1 MVDVLI
7 SPDDRFTLDSLMAK
21 RDMVEER
28 LSTDMRTRT
37 RRVLSWLERA
47 GQEEDDPD
55 AAFMFYWIAFEAIY
69 AEWTSEGR
77 DQRVDFRKFFEKA
90 LAADTRNAIRD
101 EVLSDLADTILEV
114 VANPYI
120 FEPFWDRYNG
130 TSDSDDEWQE
140 LLISNVEQF
149 SVRLEKEDAVEP
161 LAVAFECLCVVR
173 NQLFRGEAT
182 WNRYVNRSQIEDG
195 TEILAFVVPA
205 LVDLMLDKPE
215 AFDRPSRYPSV
226 ESDTAETV
234 EDVADYAIAVNVHR
248 RIRNGQERVYSSAEV
263 RKELG
268 LDD

>member
-55 AAFMFYWIAFEAIY
+55 AAFMFYWIAFETVY
-69 AEWTSEGR
+69 AEWTSEGQA
-77 DQRVDFRKFFEKA
+77 QREDFTKYFEKA
-90 LAADTRNAIRD
+90 TAADTRNTIRE
-101 EVLSDLADTILEV
+101 EVLGDLADTILEV

-120 FEPFWDRYNG
+120 FEPFWEYYNG
-130 TSDSDDEWQE
+130 NSDSDDEWQN
-140 LLISNVEQF
+140 LLIGDVEQV
-149 SVRLEKEDAVEP
+149 SVRLEDGDAVEP
-161 LAVAFECLCVVR
+161 LAAAFERLCVVR
-173 NQLFRGEAT
+173 NQLFHGEAT
-182 WNRYVNRSQIEDG
+182 WNRYVNRSQVEDG
-195 TEILAFVVPA
+195 TEILAFIVPA
-205 LVDLMLDKPE
+205 LADLMMDKPE

-248 RIRNGQERVYSSAEV
+248 RIRNGQERVYSSSEV

>member
-1 MVDVLI
+1 MVDILL
-7 SPDDRFTLDSLMAK
+7 STDDRFTLDSLMAK
-21 RDMVEER
+21 RDLMEDT
-28 LSTDMRTRT
+28 LSTDMRTRV

-47 GQEEDDPD
+47 RQEDADPD
-55 AAFMFYWIAFEAIY
+55 AALMFYWIAFEAVY

-77 DQRVDFRKFFEKA
+77 VQREKFREFFEKA
-90 LAADTRNAIRD
+90 TAADTRNTIRD
-101 EVLSDLADTILEV
+101 EVLGDLADTILEV
-114 VANPYI
+114 IANPYI
-120 FEPFWDRYNG
+120 FEPFWDHYNG
-130 TSDSDDEWQE
+130 NSNSEDEWQD
-140 LLISNVEQF
+140 LLISDVERM
-149 SVRLEKEDAVEP
+149 SVRLEEGDAVEP
-161 LAVAFECLCVVR
+161 LAAVFERLCVVR

-205 LVDLMLDKPE
+205 LADLMLDKPE

-234 EDVADYAIAVNVHR
+234 EDVADYALAVNTAR
-248 RIRNGQERVYSSAEV
+248 RIRDGLERVYSSAEV

>member
-1 MVDVLI
+1 MVDVLL
-7 SPDDRFTLDSLMAK
+7 SPDNRFTLDSLMAK
-21 RDMVEER
+21 RDMVEDR
-28 LSTDMRTRT
+28 LSTDMKTRI

-47 GQEEDDPD
+47 RQEQDDHD
-55 AAFMFYWIAFEAIY
+55 AAFMFYWIAFEAVY
-69 AEWTSEGR
+69 AEWTRERQS
-77 DQRVDFRKFFEKA
+77 QRADFRKFFEKSTG
-90 LAADTRNAIRD
+90 ADSRNTICD
-101 EVLSDLADTILEV
+101 EVLGDLADTILEV

-120 FEPFWDRYNG
+120 FEPFWDYYNG
-130 TSDSDDEWQE
+130 NSDSDDEWQN
-140 LLISNVEQF
+140 LLISDVERV
-149 SVRLEKEDAVEP
+149 SVRLESGDAVEP
-161 LAVAFECLCVVR
+161 LAAAFERLCVVR

-205 LVDLMLDKPE
+205 LADLMLDKPTV
-215 AFDRPSRYPSV
+215 FDRPSRYPSV

-248 RIRNGQERVYSSAEV
+248 RIRDGQERVYSSAEV

>member
-1 MVDVLI
+1 MVDILL
-7 SPDDRFTLDSLMAK
+7 SSDERFTLDSLMAK
-21 RDMVEER
+21 RDIVEDT
-28 LSTDMRTRT
+28 LSTDMRTRV

-47 GQEEDDPD
+47 RQEEDDQD
-55 AAFMFYWIAFEAIY
+55 AAFMFYWIAFEAAY

-77 DQRVDFRKFFEKA
+77 DQRADFAKFFEKVI
-90 LAADTRNAIRD
+90 AADVRNTIRD
-101 EVLSDLADTILEV
+101 EALGDLADTILEV

-120 FEPFWDRYNG
+120 FEPFWDCYNG
-130 TSDSDDEWQE
+130 NSDSDDEWQE
-140 LLISNVEQF
+140 LLISDVERM
-149 SVRLEKEDAVEP
+149 SVRIEEGDAVEP
-161 LAVAFECLCVVR
+161 LAAVFDRLCVVR

-205 LVDLMLDKPE
+205 LADLMLDKPE